1 MIGSIQGGKGFTSFA
16 HPGGEFSVANDQ
28 PIRKVLTQRF
38 LKKHVDGLL
47 KHFSEAVDKF
57 QEPDWEGSVVKI
69 GKFVEA
75 VLKCLMVYASLPLPP
90 ARQFKVDTAV
100 NQLRQLSGSQFD
112 DTVRLSVPRAC
123 TFVYDIASNRGARHD
138 PDEINPNKMDA
149 TVAMSISSWM
159 LAELLRFADKGN
171 LTPDTT
177 VEMVEELV
185 EKRYPD
191 FENIDGRIYV
201 NFDGLSAP
209 DLGLLILYAV
219 YPKRIT
225 RAYLVDQVRRHNF
238 SKNAAAVATSRLTK
252 YIDDDNGNLKLRA
265 NGRQRAAE
273 IRNSAK
279 A

>member
-1 MIGSIQGGKGFTSFA
+1 
-16 HPGGEFSVANDQ
+16 VRNDQ
-28 PIRKVLTQRF
+28 QIRKVLAQRF
-38 LKKHVDGLL
+38 AKKHVDAVL
-47 KHFSEAVDKF
+47 KHFGESVDKF
-57 QEPDWEGSVVKI
+57 QEPDWEASVLKT

-75 VLKCLMVYASLPLPP
+75 VLKCLMVYANLPLPP
-90 ARQFKVDTAV
+90 ARQFKVDGAI
-100 NQLRQLSGSQFD
+100 NRLRQLAGSQYD

-149 TVAMSISSWM
+149 TVAMSIASWM
-159 LAELLRFADKGN
+159 LAELLRFSDKGN
-171 LTPDTT
+171 LTADIT
-177 VEMVEELV
+177 VEMVEELA

-201 NFDGLSAP
+201 NFGNLSAP

-225 RAYLVDQVRRHNF
+225 RAYLVDQIRRHNF
-238 SKNAAAVATSRLTK
+238 SRNAAAVAASRLNK
-252 YIDDDNGNLKLRA
+252 YIDDDDGNLKLRA

-273 IRNSAK
+273 IRNGAK
-279 A
+279 S

>member
-1 MIGSIQGGKGFTSFA
+1 VK
-16 HPGGEFSVANDQ
+16 NDQ
-28 PIRKVLTQRF
+28 QIKKILTQRF
-38 LKKHVDGLL
+38 AKRYVDAIL
-47 KHFSEAVDKF
+47 KHFGESVDKF
-57 QEPDWEGSVVKI
+57 QEPDWEASVLKT

-75 VLKCLMVYASLPLPP
+75 VLKCLMVYASLPLPQ
-90 ARQFKVDTAV
+90 ARQFKVDGAV
-100 NQLRQLSGSQFD
+100 NQLRQLPGSQYD

-149 TVAMSISSWM
+149 TVAMSMASWM
-159 LAELLRFADKGN
+159 LAELLRFSDKGN
-171 LTPDTT
+171 LTVDIT
-177 VEMVEELV
+177 VAMVEELV

-201 NFDGLSAP
+201 NFDSLSAP
-209 DLGLLILYAV
+209 DVGLLILYAA

-225 RAYLVDQVRRHNF
+225 RAYLVDQIRRHNF
-238 SKNAAAVATSRLTK
+238 SKNAAAVATSRLTR

-273 IRNSAK
+273 IRNGAK
-279 A
+279 N